1 MSNRVKADELSRNDR
16 VVNVHQLSMKLCS
29 KLQQHA
35 ISIDDNSSPLA
46 ETDSGTSQTDSG
58 SLELGSHQH
67 SIELNNITET
77 PKRLKCNKNLT
88 PKSLKIRQLSHKL
101 AYLKRK
107 HSAKRKANK
116 AGVEKA
122 LQLIS
127 SLVSSVVFT
136 FIKSQIKASNV
147 SKYGRRW
154 SLMDKNLCLQIYL
167 SSPKSYNT
175 LKAFL
180 HLPSKPTL
188 LKAVSG
194 IKMEPGFSVA
204 VLNAIKLVASKLKI
218 HDRYCILSFDEIT
231 LKQSLSY
238 DKKSDYIVGFENYGS
253 YTELKMFP
261 EYATH
266 GLVFMVRGLC
276 KKWKQVIGYFFS
288 SHTTPG
294 FMLCTLVMEALSK
307 LFDCGLIPVAVVCD
321 GGANN
326 VVCYKK
332 FMKVTEERPYIICQD
347 KKVFTLFDVPHLLKC
362 LRNNFRKYDV
372 KFQGGKIASWN
383 HIVSLWEFDR
393 KMPHR
398 CVPKLTDR
406 HVNVDCLSA
415 MSVKLAAQVFSHSV
429 ASGLCYLSALNGLPA
444 SASLTADFCS
454 NINIL
459 FDSLNSRTLKH
470 SNPFLAG
477 VPYLN

>member
-1 MSNRVKADELSRNDR
+1 
-16 VVNVHQLSMKLCS
+16 
-29 KLQQHA
+29 
-35 ISIDDNSSPLA
+35 
-46 ETDSGTSQTDSG
+46 
-58 SLELGSHQH
+58 
-67 SIELNNITET
+67 
-77 PKRLKCNKNLT
+77 
-88 PKSLKIRQLSHKL
+88 
-101 AYLKRK
+101 
-107 HSAKRKANK
+107 
-116 AGVEKA
+116 
-122 LQLIS
+122 
-127 SLVSSVVFT
+127 
-136 FIKSQIKASNV
+136 
-147 SKYGRRW
+147 
-154 SLMDKNLCLQIYL
+154 MDKNLCLQIYL

-276 KKWKQVIGYFFS
+276 KKWKKWKQVIGYFFS

-477 VPYLN
+477 VTKSSIHLKTWKEKMDFIKGIEFQTEKKNIFPKRRGGNNDHPTAYDFQQRMRILMAQNIISTSKLSNCEPDNDTVLIPTELLTVIDNTEPGNGSDVNDMEIDFDDPLLVAKMKILILVLVLQVHHMMYFHKIQQLMLLDILLEGH